1 MAVDLHPAAPRH
13 LPFFITAPGETD
25 MLFSLTAILLAG
37 SVLGVGALFLTIHSL
52 PERMAHHS
60 KKVQMDI
67 VAVLCLLALFS
78 HIHAFWVAAL
88 LLALID
94 LPDIAT
100 PLGRIIHALER
111 MAGIGRRSARD
122 PEPPDA

>member
-122 PEPPDA
+122 PAPPDA